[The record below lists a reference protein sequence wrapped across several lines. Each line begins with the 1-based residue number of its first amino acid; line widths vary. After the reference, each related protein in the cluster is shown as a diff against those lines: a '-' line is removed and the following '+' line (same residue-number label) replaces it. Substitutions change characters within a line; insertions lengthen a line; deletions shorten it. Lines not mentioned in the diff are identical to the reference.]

1 MDADEDAL
9 RREALAAGARG
20 EHAEAALRWQA
31 LVACT
36 PQRPE
41 LHFNLGDA
49 LERMGRVSE
58 AAEAYLAACR
68 LAPGQARLAL
78 FAATA
83 LQAADRPADA
93 AVMCALADGQDPA
106 LLPSRTDPRQHP
118 ALRERATLGDRL
130 LRAHY
135 AALHAAAV
143 EEIESALTPPRRL
156 ERIREAIWVQT
167 HPLPFRFRHPLQQ
180 PGIFYVPDLAACEV
194 TPRSRF
200 AWATALE
207 SATAAIRAEYLAAV
221 AEGAALAP
229 YVEADVKDPR
239 WRELRGRS
247 AWSSLHLFKGARE
260 QPLAARFPR
269 TLAAIA
275 GADVF
280 RVGHE
285 RPMEVFFSRLAP
297 GTHIPP
303 HFGVSNHRVTV
314 HLPLVVPAGCAIRIG
329 GQTCDWREGELLAF
343 DDSFEHE
350 AWNRGQ
356 SERVVLIFET
366 FHPDLDAAERQ
377 AIEHSYARR
386 GEWLAARRIP
396 D

>member
-1 MDADEDAL
+1 MDAIEDTL

-20 EHAEAALRWQA
+20 EHAEAAARWRA
-31 LVACT
+31 LVGQA
-36 PQRPE
+36 PRRPE
-41 LHFNLGDA
+41 FHFNLGDA
-49 LERMGRVSE
+49 LERAGRLAE

-78 FAATA
+78 VAATT
-83 LQAADRPADA
+83 LEAAGRPAEA
-93 AVMCALADGQDPA
+93 AVLCALADGWDPA
-106 LLPSRTDPRQHP
+106 LLPSRADPRQPP
-118 ALRERATLGDRL
+118 ALRDRAAAGDRL

-135 AALHAAAV
+135 AALHASAV
-143 EEIESALTPPRRL
+143 AEVESALSPPRRL

-167 HPLPFRFRHPLQQ
+167 HPRPFTFHHRLQQ
-180 PGIFYVPDLAACEV
+180 PGIFYVPGLAASEF
-194 TPRSRF
+194 TPRERF
-200 AWATALE
+200 PWIAALEAATAQ
-207 SATAAIRAEYLAAV
+207 IRAEYLAAL
-221 AEGAALAP
+221 AQGTALSP

-239 WRELRGRS
+239 WQVLRGRP
-247 AWSSLHLFKGARE
+247 AWSSLHLFKGAQE
-260 QPLAARFPR
+260 QAAARRFPR

-275 GADVF
+275 DADVF

-303 HFGVSNHRVTV
+303 HCGVSNHRVTV
-314 HLPLVVPAGCAIRIG
+314 HLPLVVPPGCAIRVG
-329 GQTCDWREGELLAF
+329 ERTRGWREGEVLAF

-350 AWNRGQ
+350 AWNRGD

-366 FHPDLDAAERQ
+366 FHPDLDLAERQ
-377 AIEHSYARR
+377 AIERSYARR